1 MKAICI
7 KEITMN
13 SHNVPNLPAPKVG
26 EEVTIID
33 SQKIDGIVHYQLQE
47 YISYKISYKNYRL
60 WYSCNNFSLLSDLDE
75 TELVTEEFE
84 EKYCVPINR

>member
-7 KEITMN
+7 KEVTKN

-33 SQKIDGIVHYQLQE
+33 SQKIDDIVHYQLQE
-47 YISYKISYKNYRL
+47 YISYKNYRL

-75 TELVTEEFE
+75 TTLVTEEFE
-84 EKYCVPINR
+84 EKYCVPANK